1 MEKVNSC
8 QYCSSTFKNATT
20 LKTHLITS
28 KKCLRE
34 RGLSIDSN
42 FKCNGCNHI
51 FMTKLNITVHQKSCT
66 DFIVL
71 QAVEAYKKENNELI
85 QKNEHNM
92 LYVKELHEKLEK
104 SEKIISEQ
112 NRKLSNNE
120 NSIVELERI
129 IFNHENTIKELQTT
143 LEKIKIEQDNYLTLK
158 VRYEELEKV
167 KIEQDNCLTLKG
179 RYEELEKQKFLIE
192 KQYEKTITKLE
203 QKIAQSDKVFQDIIL
218 NRIYNESDIELD
230 ESLEDNN
237 INDDQFEYKLQPL
250 DLGNDMYIESREDG
264 YINITNLYKAGDK
277 LFDHWN
283 SLEKTK
289 AYLKALSSDIAITI
303 PALITHQTGS
313 GSEQKT
319 WVHPYVA
326 INIAQWISPEFDA
339 KILSWIYEVMLT
351 GKIDISKTKS
361 FQQLRLENKEQKI
374 KIQYLTKKYV
384 KSQPRIQYTEQ
395 NVIYILTTP
404 SHKKEGKY
412 ILGKATNLTNRLSV
426 YNKTDE
432 HEVVYYQS
440 CGDEETMSI
449 VEQFVFQRLKDYREQ
464 ANRERFIL
472 PEGKTIDLFIDVIK
486 KTIG

>member
-1 MEKVNSC
+1 MEKENIC

-28 KKCLRE
+28 KKCLKE
-34 RGLSIDSN
+34 RGLSIDSK

-71 QAVEAYKKENNELI
+71 QAAEVYKKENNELI
-85 QKNEHNM
+85 QKNEHDM
-92 LYVKELHEKLEK
+92 LYIKELQEKLEK
-104 SEKIISEQ
+104 SEKIITEQ
-112 NRKLSNNE
+112 NIKLTNNE
-120 NSIVELERI
+120 NNIVELERM
-129 IFNHENTIKELQTT
+129 IFNQENTIKELQVT
-143 LEKIKIEQDNYLTLK
+143 LEKYKVNNNNYF
-158 VRYEELEKV
+158 
-167 KIEQDNCLTLKG
+167 NLKG
-179 RYEELEKQKFLIE
+179 RYEELEKQNILME

-218 NRIYNESDIELD
+218 NRIYNEADTELD
-230 ESLEDNN
+230 ENSENKEINEDQS
-237 INDDQFEYKLQPL
+237 DEYKLQPL
-250 DLGNDMYIESREDG
+250 DLGNDMYVESREDG
-264 YINITNLYKAGDK
+264 YINITNLCKAGGK
-277 LFDHWN
+277 LFGHWN
-283 SLEKTK
+283 SLDRTR
-289 AYLKALSSDIAITI
+289 AYLKTLSSDIGITI
-303 PALITHQTGS
+303 SALITHQTGS

-326 INIAQWISPEFDA
+326 INIAQWISPQFDA
-339 KILSWIYEVMLT
+339 KISSWIYEVMLT
-351 GKIDISKTKS
+351 GKIDIGKTKS
-361 FQQLRLENKEQKI
+361 FQQLLLKNKEQKI

-384 KSQPRIQYTEQ
+384 KLQPRIQYTEQ

-412 ILGKATNLTNRLSV
+412 ILGKAANLTNRLSV

-432 HEVVYYQS
+432 HEVIYYQS

-472 PEGKTIDLFIDVIK
+472 PEGKTIDLFIDAIK

>member
-1 MEKVNSC
+1 MSQHECNICKTIFKSKYNLKSHFTTNKKCLKLRGLELTSNFVCKGCDAPFVNNKNMNIHLDSCKKYIILKVKEEYDIKIQKLKDEKDLEIQQTRQEKDIEIHKIKCENIQALSDLTDKFEKEIVDIKLCHTNFIKDTINSH
-8 QYCSSTFKNATT
+8 KEEM
-20 LKTHLITS
+20 TS
-28 KKCLRE
+28 KK
-34 RGLSIDSN
+34 SID
-42 FKCNGCNHI
+42 H
-51 FMTKLNITVHQKSCT
+51 
-66 DFIVL
+66 D
-71 QAVEAYKKENNELI
+71 EY
-85 QKNEHNM
+85 
-92 LYVKELHEKLEK
+92 
-104 SEKIISEQ
+104 
-112 NRKLSNNE
+112 
-120 NSIVELERI
+120 
-129 IFNHENTIKELQTT
+129 IK
-143 LEKIKIEQDNYLTLK
+143 LK
-158 VRYEELEKV
+158 VSYDIL
-167 KIEQDNCLTLKG
+167 
-179 RYEELEKQKFLIE
+179 E

-203 QKIAQSDKVFQDIIL
+203 QKISQCDAVFQDIIF
-218 NRIYNESDIELD
+218 NRMHNEAVIDIELD
-230 ESLEDNN
+230 ENSEKD
-237 INDDQFEYKLQPL
+237 INENESEEYKLQPL

-264 YINITNLYKAGDK
+264 YINITNLCKAGGK
-277 LFDHWN
+277 LFGHWN
-283 SLEKTK
+283 SLDRTR
-289 AYLKALSSDIAITI
+289 AYLKALSSDIGITI
-303 PALITHQTGS
+303 SALVTHQKGS
-313 GSEQKT
+313 GSDQAT

-326 INIAQWISPEFDA
+326 INIAQWISPQFDV
-339 KILSWIYEVMLT
+339 KISSWIYEVMLT

-472 PEGKTIDLFIDVIK
+472 PEGKTIDLFIDAIK

>member
-34 RGLSIDSN
+34 RGLPIESKFN
-42 FKCNGCNHI
+42 CGGCNHV
-51 FMTKLNITVHQKSCT
+51 FMTKLNINVHQETCK

-71 QAVEAYKKENNELI
+71 QAVDAYKKENNELI

-158 VRYEELEKV
+158 VRYEELEK
-167 KIEQDNCLTLKG
+167 
-179 RYEELEKQKFLIE
+179 QKFLME

-203 QKIAQSDKVFQDIIL
+203 QKIYQSDKVFQDIIL
-218 NRIYNESDIELD
+218 NRIYNEADIELD
-230 ESLEDNN
+230 ESVEDNN
-237 INDDQFEYKLQPL
+237 INENECKDYKLKPL
-250 DLGNDMYIESREDG
+250 DLGNDMCIESREDG
-264 YINITNLYKAGDK
+264 YINITNLCKAGGK
-277 LFDHWN
+277 LFGHWN
-283 SLEKTK
+283 SFEKTK
-289 AYLKALSSDIAITI
+289 AYLKELSSDIGITI
-303 PALITHQTGS
+303 SALITHQTYS

-339 KILSWIYEVMLT
+339 KITSWIYEVMLS

-472 PEGKTIDLFIDVIK
+472 PEGKTINLFIDVIK

>member
-1 MEKVNSC
+1 MNQLECETCKIS
-8 QYCSSTFKNATT
+8 FKSKYNLKSHLTT
-20 LKTHLITS
+20 N
-28 KKCLRE
+28 KKCLKI
-34 RGLSIDSN
+34 RGIELQSN
-42 FKCNGCNHI
+42 FICKGCESSFANKAN
-51 FMTKLNITVHQKSCT
+51 MTIHMDICAKYI
-66 DFIVL
+66 IM
-71 QAVEAYKKENNELI
+71 KKEEIYIENI
-85 QKNEHNM
+85 
-92 LYVKELHEKLEK
+92 EKLHLHY
-104 SEKIISEQ
+104 SEKIKQQEQ
-112 NRKLSNNE
+112 QILQQ
-120 NSIVELERI
+120 
-129 IFNHENTIKELQTT
+129 ENTIKELRKMLQQHTF
-143 LEKIKIEQDNYLTLK
+143 EYENHIKLQ
-158 VRYEELEKV
+158 VRYE
-167 KIEQDNCLTLKG
+167 D
-179 RYEELEKQKFLIE
+179 LEKQH
-192 KQYEKTITKLE
+192 EKTITKLE
-203 QKIAQSDKVFQDIIL
+203 LKIAQCDAVFQDIIF
-218 NRIYNESDIELD
+218 NRIHNEAVIDIELD
-230 ESLEDNN
+230 ENSEKD
-237 INDDQFEYKLQPL
+237 INENESEEYKLQPL

-264 YINITNLYKAGDK
+264 YINITNLCKAGGK
-277 LFDHWN
+277 KFNHWN
-283 SLEKTK
+283 TLDRTK
-289 AYLKALSSDIAITI
+289 SYLKALSNDTGI
-303 PALITHQTGS
+303 PASLLVTHQTGL
-313 GSEQKT
+313 GSNQAT

-326 INIAQWISPEFDA
+326 INIAQWISPQFDV
-339 KILSWIYEVMLT
+339 KISSWIYEVMLT

-384 KSQPRIQYTEQ
+384 KSQPRIQYTEK

>member
-1 MEKVNSC
+1 MTISHKEELV
-8 QYCSSTFKNATT
+8 
-20 LKTHLITS
+20 S
-28 KKCLRE
+28 KKTKE
-34 RGLSIDSN
+34 HDE
-42 FKCNGCNHI
+42 H
-51 FMTKLNITVHQKSCT
+51 TKLQ
-66 DFIVL
+66 
-71 QAVEAYKKENNELI
+71 
-85 QKNEHNM
+85 
-92 LYVKELHEKLEK
+92 
-104 SEKIISEQ
+104 
-112 NRKLSNNE
+112 
-120 NSIVELERI
+120 
-129 IFNHENTIKELQTT
+129 
-143 LEKIKIEQDNYLTLK
+143 
-158 VRYEELEKV
+158 VRYEELK
-167 KIEQDNCLTLKG
+167 D
-179 RYEELEKQKFLIE
+179 RYEELKDRYDILEKQH
-192 KQYEKTITKLE
+192 EKTITKLE
-203 QKIAQSDKVFQDIIL
+203 QKISQSDKVFQDIIL
-218 NRIYNESDIELD
+218 NRIHNEAVIDIELD
-230 ESLEDNN
+230 ENSEKD
-237 INDDQFEYKLQPL
+237 INENESIEYKLQPL

-264 YINITNLYKAGDK
+264 YINITNLCKAGGK
-277 LFDHWN
+277 LFGHWN
-283 SLEKTK
+283 SLDRTR
-289 AYLKALSSDIAITI
+289 AYLKALSSDIGITI
-303 PALITHQTGS
+303 SALVTHQKGS
-313 GSEQKT
+313 GSDQAT

-326 INIAQWISPEFDA
+326 INIAQWISPQFDV
-339 KILSWIYEVMLT
+339 KISSWIYEVMLT

>member
-1 MEKVNSC
+1 MNQLECETCKIS
-8 QYCSSTFKNATT
+8 FKSKYNLKSHLTT
-20 LKTHLITS
+20 N
-28 KKCLRE
+28 KKCLKI
-34 RGLSIDSN
+34 RGIELQSN
-42 FKCNGCNHI
+42 FICKGCESSFANKAN
-51 FMTKLNITVHQKSCT
+51 MTIHMDICAKYI
-66 DFIVL
+66 IM
-71 QAVEAYKKENNELI
+71 KKEEIYIENI
-85 QKNEHNM
+85 
-92 LYVKELHEKLEK
+92 EKLHLHY
-104 SEKIISEQ
+104 SEKIKQQEQ
-112 NRKLSNNE
+112 QILQQE
-120 NSIVELERI
+120 NSI
-129 IFNHENTIKELQTT
+129 KELRKMLQQHTF
-143 LEKIKIEQDNYLTLK
+143 EYENHIKLQ
-158 VRYEELEKV
+158 VRYE
-167 KIEQDNCLTLKG
+167 D
-179 RYEELEKQKFLIE
+179 LEKQH
-192 KQYEKTITKLE
+192 EKTITKLE
-203 QKIAQSDKVFQDIIL
+203 LKIAQCDAVFQDIIL
-218 NRIYNESDIELD
+218 NRIHNEAVIDIELD
-230 ESLEDNN
+230 ENSEKD
-237 INDDQFEYKLQPL
+237 INENESEEYKLQPL

-264 YINITNLYKAGDK
+264 YINITNLCKAGGK
-277 LFDHWN
+277 KFNHWN
-283 SLEKTK
+283 TLDRTK
-289 AYLKALSSDIAITI
+289 AYLKVLSNDTGI
-303 PALITHQTGS
+303 PASLLVTHQTGL
-313 GSEQKT
+313 GSNQAT

-326 INIAQWISPEFDA
+326 INVAQWISPQFDV
-339 KILSWIYEVMLT
+339 KISSWIYEVMLT

>member
-1 MEKVNSC
+1 MEKENIC

-28 KKCLRE
+28 KKCLKE
-34 RGLSIDSN
+34 RGLSIDSK

-66 DFIVL
+66 EFIVL
-71 QAVEAYKKENNELI
+71 QASEVYKKENNELI
-85 QKNEHNM
+85 QKNEHDI
-92 LYVKELHEKLEK
+92 LYIKELQEKLEK
-104 SEKIISEQ
+104 SEKIITEQ
-112 NRKLSNNE
+112 NIKLTNNE
-120 NSIVELERI
+120 DNIVKLERM
-129 IFNHENTIKELQTT
+129 IFNHENTIKELQVT
-143 LEKIKIEQDNYLTLK
+143 LEKYKVNNNNYF
-158 VRYEELEKV
+158 
-167 KIEQDNCLTLKG
+167 NLKG
-179 RYEELEKQKFLIE
+179 RYEELEKQNVLME
-192 KQYEKTITKLE
+192 KQYEKTIAKLE

-218 NRIYNESDIELD
+218 NRIYNEADTELD
-230 ESLEDNN
+230 ENLENKE
-237 INDDQFEYKLQPL
+237 INEDQSDEYKLQPL
-250 DLGNDMYIESREDG
+250 DLGNDMYVESREDG
-264 YINITNLYKAGDK
+264 YINITNLCKAGGK
-277 LFDHWN
+277 LFGHWN
-283 SLEKTK
+283 SLDRTRS
-289 AYLKALSSDIAITI
+289 YLKALSSDIGITI
-303 PALITHQTGS
+303 SALITHQTGS

-326 INIAQWISPEFDA
+326 INIAQWISPQFDA
-339 KILSWIYEVMLT
+339 KISSWIYEVMLT
-351 GKIDISKTKS
+351 GKIDIGKTKS
-361 FQQLRLENKEQKI
+361 FQQLLLKNKEQKI

-384 KSQPRIQYTEQ
+384 KLQPRIQYTEQ

-412 ILGKATNLTNRLSV
+412 ILGKAANLTNRLSV

-432 HEVVYYQS
+432 HEVIYYQS

-472 PEGKTIDLFIDVIK
+472 PEGKTIDLFIDAIK

>member
-1 MEKVNSC
+1 MECVHCKLILKSK
-8 QYCSSTFKNATT
+8 YI
-20 LKTHLITS
+20 LKTHLTNN
-28 KKCLRE
+28 KACLKL
-34 RGLSIDSN
+34 RGLTMNSKFLCIGCNTTFMNKANLTLHFDSCKKYILMKVKEEHDIQINKIREEKNLEIQKIKDEKSLEIHKIKCENIQSLSDLTDKFEKEIADIKASHDNFIKDMILSHKEELLFKKSID
-42 FKCNGCNHI
+42 HDEYI
-51 FMTKLNITVHQKSCT
+51 KLQVC
-66 DFIVL
+66 
-71 QAVEAYKKENNELI
+71 Y
-85 QKNEHNM
+85 EH
-92 LYVKELHEKLEK
+92 
-104 SEKIISEQ
+104 
-112 NRKLSNNE
+112 
-120 NSIVELERI
+120 
-129 IFNHENTIKELQTT
+129 
-143 LEKIKIEQDNYLTLK
+143 
-158 VRYEELEKV
+158 
-167 KIEQDNCLTLKG
+167 
-179 RYEELEKQKFLIE
+179 LEKQH
-192 KQYEKTITKLE
+192 EKTITKLE
-203 QKIAQSDKVFQDIIL
+203 QKISQSDKVFQDIIL
-218 NRIYNESDIELD
+218 NRMRNEAVIDIELD
-230 ESLEDNN
+230 ENSEKD
-237 INDDQFEYKLQPL
+237 INENESIEYKLQPL

-264 YINITNLYKAGDK
+264 YINITNLCKAGGK
-277 LFDHWN
+277 KFNHWN
-283 SLEKTK
+283 TLDRTK
-289 AYLKALSSDIAITI
+289 AYLKALSNDTGI
-303 PALITHQTGS
+303 PASLLVTHQTGL
-313 GSEQKT
+313 GSNQAT

-326 INIAQWISPEFDA
+326 INVAQWISPQFDV
-339 KILSWIYEVMLT
+339 KISSWIYEVMLT

-472 PEGKTIDLFIDVIK
+472 PEEKTIDLFIDVIK